1 MKFEKK
7 TKVKL
12 KFWGTQ
18 NPEKTELTL
27 KTIVVKQ

>member
-18 NPEKTELTL
+18 NPEPREDRAYFKNHSC
-27 KTIVVKQ
+27 